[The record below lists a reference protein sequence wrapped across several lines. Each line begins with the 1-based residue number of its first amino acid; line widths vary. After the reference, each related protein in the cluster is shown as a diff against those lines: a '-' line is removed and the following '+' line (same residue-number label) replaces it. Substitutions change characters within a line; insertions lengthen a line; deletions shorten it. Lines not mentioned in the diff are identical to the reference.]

1 MPLLQM
7 NPNIQETESAGRKRS
22 HDEFA
27 GDLVKMDVDADTKM
41 SGTATIRPTGD
52 SFLPPIS
59 QNGIRSS
66 PRDSPAL
73 SDAGSSTPARNSP
86 SPQTPTKAVP
96 SAQSTNMPSA
106 SSTAS
111 ATRATT
117 AAKPAAK
124 RKKLTPIEKAA
135 RVKEAAEKKKER
147 EEQAAVKAAE
157 KAKMEEEKVARAKE
171 REEQAAVKAAEKA
184 KLDEEKTARA
194 KEREEKRK
202 RKEEEDQAK
211 AEKKRKKEEEQN
223 KKARSQMRIGAFF
236 GMPKSPKKTAAESD
250 AKSGSPKK
258 PDAADSTPKPALSA
272 YDKLFRPFFVK
283 NNTRWK
289 RSLVQMDEE
298 TREAKSRILDEY
310 ISGERELES
319 QTGSFDPV
327 KLLCLPGKPPKRG
340 RLHHPVKH
348 IMETAYKEAD
358 KSGNRGGSAAKD
370 AAQQVRKRLAKVPM
384 KVIAFSQDVRPPYYG
399 TVTFKPFAL
408 GRGNMYRLARRTTG
422 RRLPLDYEYDSEAEW
437 QDEEGEDVDVDD
449 DDEELDDE
457 DDMEGFL
464 DDSEDA
470 GLARRVFVNTMEP
483 DSTGICFEDHHCL
496 GLNRKVYEHR
506 MEFIHDGLERSWGID
521 PWSTRYWE
529 PEYKIKPAKG
539 AQTSETGTKMAPPPT
554 PVSAFA
560 ALKGHAT
567 GAAGSMKLVKS
578 ELMNDV
584 KRAILDNKALSKVG
598 IIDFIFHQFRDGVS
612 RAEVKNTIELVAEKK
627 GAGRSKEWDLKP
639 GHEIKL

>member
-7 NPNIQETESAGRKRS
+7 DPNIRETESAGRKRS
-22 HDEFA
+22 HGEFA

-41 SGTATIRPTGD
+41 SGTAAIRPAGD
-52 SFLPPIS
+52 SCRRTYRYMLSTVVDSLVLPHIS
-59 QNGIRSS
+59 QNGIQSS

-73 SDAGSSTPARNSP
+73 GDAESSPPTRTLP
-86 SPQTPTKAVP
+86 SPQTPSKSVS
-96 SAQSTNMPSA
+96 SAQSTDKPST

-111 ATRATT
+111 ATQTTT
-117 AAKPAAK
+117 AAKPAPK
-124 RKKLTPIEKAA
+124 RKKPTPIEKAA
-135 RVKEAAEKKKER
+135 RVKER
-147 EEQAAVKAAE
+147 G
-157 KAKMEEEKVARAKE
+157 
-171 REEQAAVKAAEKA
+171 EQAAVKAAEKA
-184 KLDEEKTARA
+184 KLDEEKAARA

-202 RKEEEDQAK
+202 KKEEEDQAR

-223 KKARSQMRIGAFF
+223 KKARSQMKLGAFF
-236 GMPKSPKKTAAESD
+236 GMPKSPMKTT
-250 AKSGSPKK
+250 
-258 PDAADSTPKPALSA
+258 ADSDDKSEGPKRPDSAASTSRPALSV

-283 NNTRWK
+283 HNTRWE

-298 TREAKSRILDEY
+298 TREAKSRLLDEY

-327 KLLCLPGKPPKRG
+327 ELLGLPSKPPKRG

-348 IMETAYKEAD
+348 IMETAYKEAE
-358 KSGNRGGSAAKD
+358 KSGNSGGSAAKD
-370 AAQQVRKRLAKVPM
+370 AAQQVRKRLSKVPM

-399 TVTFKPFAL
+399 TLTFKPFAL
-408 GRGNMYRLARRTTG
+408 GRGNMYRLARKTTA
-422 RRLPLDYEYDSEAEW
+422 RRLPLDYDYDSEAEW

-470 GLARRVFVNTMEP
+470 GLARRVFANTLEP
-483 DSTGICFEDHHCL
+483 DSTGICFENHL
-496 GLNRKVYEHR
+496 GLGPNRTVHVHR
-506 MEFIHDGLERSWGID
+506 MEFMHEGLERTWGID
-521 PWSTRYWE
+521 PWSAQYWA
-529 PEYKIKPAKG
+529 PEHKTKPAKG
-539 AQTSETGTKMAPPPT
+539 AQTSETGTKMAPPPA
-554 PVSAFA
+554 PVGAFA
-560 ALKGHAT
+560 ALKGNAT

-598 IIDFIFHQFRDGVS
+598 IIDFIFHRFRDSVS

-627 GAGRSKEWDLKP
+627 GAGRIKEWDLRP